1 MNNFD
6 EAARLLAQP
15 LGDLLLAL
23 PEQTKEEITE
33 LRVRRGR
40 PLVVMLGSRTC
51 FLTDGGKLINHCSAR
66 ALSVTDAAFDALFA
80 AVCAYSV
87 HTHMGTLVEGFV
99 TAPNGNR
106 VGIAATAVE
115 KDGTVTAIRD
125 VQSLNIR
132 IAREERGCARGV
144 LNTLFVG
151 RLPSII
157 VAAPPGGGKTT
168 VLRDLA
174 RALSGGFGGRY
185 RKVSIVDE
193 RGEFGGFSPGVNTDV
208 LTGFGKKKGIEIAVR
223 TLSPELIVCDE
234 IADDAE
240 VDAIKAGFS
249 SGVAFAVSV
258 HIRDAEDLVHK
269 SIIKKLYLTG
279 EFDYVVLLEEYADT
293 FSVVDLRGGGDEDP
307 WTVDDRAFLRGDRY
321 FTGS

>member
-1 MNNFD
+1 M
-6 EAARLLAQP
+6 
-15 LGDLLLAL
+15 
-23 PEQTKEEITE
+23 
-33 LRVRRGR
+33 
-40 PLVVMLGSRTC
+40 
-51 FLTDGGKLINHCSAR
+51 
-66 ALSVTDAAFDALFA
+66 
-80 AVCAYSV
+80 
-87 HTHMGTLVEGFV
+87 
-99 TAPNGNR
+99 
-106 VGIAATAVE
+106 
-115 KDGTVTAIRD
+115 
-125 VQSLNIR
+125 
-132 IAREERGCARGV
+132 
-144 LNTLFVG
+144 
-151 RLPSII
+151 
-157 VAAPPGGGKTT
+157 
-168 VLRDLA
+168 
-174 RALSGGFGGRY
+174 
-185 RKVSIVDE
+185 SIVDE

-279 EFDYVVLLEEYADT
+279 EFDYVVLLEEYGDT

-307 WTVDDRAFLRGDRY
+307 WTMDDRTFLRGDRY

>member
-6 EAARLLAQP
+6 AAAGMLAAP

-23 PEQTKEEITE
+23 PAQTKDEITE
-33 LRVRRGR
+33 IRVRRRR
-40 PLVVMLGSRTC
+40 PLVLMLGNRTC
-51 FLTDGGKLINHCSAR
+51 FLTDSGKLVNHCSAR
-66 ALSVTDAAFDALFA
+66 AMGVSDSAFDGLFA

-115 KDGTVTAIRD
+115 KEGKITAIRD

-132 IAREERGCARGV
+132 IAKERHGCARGI

-174 RALSGGFGGRY
+174 QSLSGGFGGHY
-185 RKVSIVDE
+185 RKVSVVDE
-193 RGEFGGFSPGVNTDV
+193 RGEFSGFPPGINTDV
-208 LTGFGKKKGIEIAVR
+208 LTGFSKKQGMEIAVR

-240 VDAIKAGFS
+240 VDAIRSGFS

-258 HIRDAEDLVHK
+258 HIRDTDDLVRK
-269 SIIKKLYLTG
+269 TIIKKLCLTG
-279 EFDYVVLLEEYADT
+279 EFDYVVLLEEYGDT
-293 FSVVDLRGGGDEDP
+293 FSVVDLRGGEDEAP
-307 WTVDDRAFLRGDRY
+307 WTVDDCAFLRSNRY
-321 FTGS
+321 FSGT

>member
-1 MNNFD
+1 M
-6 EAARLLAQP
+6 
-15 LGDLLLAL
+15 
-23 PEQTKEEITE
+23 
-33 LRVRRGR
+33 
-40 PLVVMLGSRTC
+40 
-51 FLTDGGKLINHCSAR
+51 
-66 ALSVTDAAFDALFA
+66 
-80 AVCAYSV
+80 
-87 HTHMGTLVEGFV
+87 

-174 RALSGGFGGRY
+174 RALSGGF
-185 RKVSIVDE
+185 DE

-223 TLSPELIVCDE
+223 TLTPELIVCDE

-279 EFDYVVLLEEYADT
+279 EFDYVVLLEEYGDT

-307 WTVDDRAFLRGDRY
+307 WNVDDRTFLRGDRY

>member
-1 MNNFD
+1 
-6 EAARLLAQP
+6 
-15 LGDLLLAL
+15 
-23 PEQTKEEITE
+23 
-33 LRVRRGR
+33 
-40 PLVVMLGSRTC
+40 
-51 FLTDGGKLINHCSAR
+51 
-66 ALSVTDAAFDALFA
+66 
-80 AVCAYSV
+80 
-87 HTHMGTLVEGFV
+87 MGTLVEGFV

-279 EFDYVVLLEEYADT
+279 EFDYVVLLEEYGDA

-307 WTVDDRAFLRGDRY
+307 WTVDDRTFLRGDRY

>member
-1 MNNFD
+1 M
-6 EAARLLAQP
+6 
-15 LGDLLLAL
+15 
-23 PEQTKEEITE
+23 
-33 LRVRRGR
+33 
-40 PLVVMLGSRTC
+40 
-51 FLTDGGKLINHCSAR
+51 
-66 ALSVTDAAFDALFA
+66 
-80 AVCAYSV
+80 
-87 HTHMGTLVEGFV
+87 
-99 TAPNGNR
+99 
-106 VGIAATAVE
+106 
-115 KDGTVTAIRD
+115 
-125 VQSLNIR
+125 
-132 IAREERGCARGV
+132 

-269 SIIKKLYLTG
+269 SIITKLYLTG
-279 EFDYVVLLEEYADT
+279 EFDYVVLLEEYGDT

-307 WTVDDRAFLRGDRY
+307 WTVDDRTFLRGDRY

>member
-6 EAARLLAQP
+6 DAARLLAQP

-23 PEQTKEEITE
+23 PEQTKKEITE

-193 RGEFGGFSPGVNTDV
+193 RGEFGGFC
-208 LTGFGKKKGIEIAVR
+208 KKKGIEIAVR

-258 HIRDAEDLVHK
+258 HIRDAQDLVHK

-279 EFDYVVLLEEYADT
+279 EFDYVVLLEEYGDT